1 MNIFPRLS
9 ALFVVSVASVT
20 LFACA
25 APASASDDAETTA
38 STTQP
43 LFETCEGTYTR
54 PKADGTGPQTMT
66 LERDHDGTC
75 TANGLRIR
83 DDRGASP
90 VAAGEGFRGTWA
102 TDPNAFVLCSDQHCL
117 QWQKSVGSSER

>member
-9 ALFVVSVASVT
+9 ALFVVSAASVT

-38 STTQP
+38 AAAEP
-43 LFETCEGTYTR
+43 LVESYEGTDVTR
-54 PKADGTGPQTMT
+54 A
-66 LERDHDGTC
+66 ERS
-75 TANGLRIR
+75 LQIR

-90 VAAGEGFRGTWA
+90 VSTGEDFRGAWA
-102 TDPNAFVLCSDQHCL
+102 TDPNAFVLCSDQHCV
-117 QWQKSVGSSER
+117 QWQKSLGSTER